1 MASGITNVACAHG
14 LFSGASSLLASGT
27 AASGLSQSLGAFVT
41 RGDCFW
47 SNIWNTALSVR
58 DGGRLVHKV
67 QAHQMT
73 SHAEKAEAVEQ
84 LLDTPDLATALESE
98 QFKKF
103 LDQVPIAIAVSDLGA
118 VERVVYA
125 NPEFEKLS
133 GLKAAKVIRKNWE
146 ALSGIGIHQQK
157 DRPLAEAVVNETDF
171 IGTFQLERGEEK
183 QAIVDA
189 YSNVIQDDNGKAC
202 FRLVA
207 LVDVSSH
214 GETADGR
221 SGEERVREKD
231 TLLRE
236 LQHRVKN
243 NLQMITALIRLET
256 RNATEP
262 DQKRFERLAGRVDA
276 LAILYQALSAD
287 EQKDEVDLGV
297 YLSQIASAV
306 MSSHA
311 VEGIRLDM
319 KVDTYPVSINVA
331 MPTGLVVNELLTN
344 SLKHA
349 FQGREGGTITLHS
362 VVNGDGC
369 RVTVADD
376 GVGLP
381 EGETWP
387 KPGKLGALIAR
398 SLTENAKA
406 EFNVTSSPGEGTR
419 VTIVFRRSAA
429 AAS

>member
-1 MASGITNVACAHG
+1 MVSPIFQH
-14 LFSGASSLLASGT
+14 
-27 AASGLSQSLGAFVT
+27 
-41 RGDCFW
+41 R
-47 SNIWNTALSVR
+47 R
-58 DGGRLVHKV
+58 P
-67 QAHQMT
+67 QMT
-73 SHAEKAEAVEQ
+73 SDADKAEAVEQ

-103 LDQVPIAIAVSDLGA
+103 LDQVPIAIAVSALKA
-118 VERVVYA
+118 KERVVYA

-133 GLKAAKVIRKNWE
+133 GLTAAGLARQNWS
-146 ALSGIGIHQQK
+146 ALSGVGLQQQK
-157 DRPLAEAVVNETDF
+157 DRPLAEAVIEETDF
-171 IGTFQLERGEEK
+171 VGTFRLERDEDK
-183 QAIVDA
+183 QALVDV
-189 YSNVIQDDNGKAC
+189 YSNLIEDDNGKIC

-207 LVDVSSH
+207 LVDVSAH
-214 GETADGR
+214 GETEDPR
-221 SGEERVREKD
+221 SVEERVREKD

-276 LAILYQALSAD
+276 LAILYQTLSAD

-306 MSSHA
+306 MTSHA

-344 SLKHA
+344 ALKHA
-349 FQGREGGTITLHS
+349 FRGRDGGTITLHS
-362 VVNGDGC
+362 IVNGDGC
-369 RVTVADD
+369 KIIVADD
-376 GVGLP
+376 GIGLP
-381 EGETWP
+381 EGESWP
-387 KPGKLGALIAR
+387 KHGKLGALIAH

-406 EFNVTSSPGEGTR
+406 EFDVDSSATEGTR
-419 VTIVFRRSAA
+419 VTIVSNGRLLPQRADGNGSAGNVN
-429 AAS
+429 

>member
-1 MASGITNVACAHG
+1 
-14 LFSGASSLLASGT
+14 
-27 AASGLSQSLGAFVT
+27 
-41 RGDCFW
+41 
-47 SNIWNTALSVR
+47 
-58 DGGRLVHKV
+58 
-67 QAHQMT
+67 MT
-73 SHAEKAEAVEQ
+73 SNTDKPEQVEQ

-103 LDQVPIAIAVSDLGA
+103 LDQVPIAIAVSDITSA
-118 VERVVYA
+118 ESVVYA

-133 GLKAAKVIRKNWE
+133 GLSAARLAKQNWT
-146 ALSGIGIHQQK
+146 ALSGTSLSEPS
-157 DRPLAEAVVNETDF
+157 DRPLVAAIVEETDF
-171 IGTFQLERGEEK
+171 VGTFRLERSDDEK
-183 QAIVDA
+183 PVVVDA
-189 YSNVIQDDNGKAC
+189 YSNLIEDDNGRLC

-214 GETADGR
+214 GEADKR
-221 SGEERVREKD
+221 SLEERIREKD

-256 RNATEP
+256 RNAVEP

-287 EQKDEVDLGV
+287 EQSDEVDLGV

-306 MSSHA
+306 MTSHA

-319 KVDTYPVSINVA
+319 TLDTYPVSINVA
-331 MPTGLVVNELLTN
+331 MPAGLVVNELLTN

-349 FQGREGGTITLHS
+349 FKGREGGTITLHS
-362 VVNGDGC
+362 IVDGEGC
-369 RVTVADD
+369 KVTVADD
-376 GVGLP
+376 GIGLP

-387 KPGKLGALIAR
+387 KRGKLGALIAH

-406 EFNVTSSPGEGTR
+406 VFDVSSSPDHGTK
-419 VTIVFRRSAA
+419 VTIVFRRAA
-429 AAS
+429 AAAG